1 MGLRAADFDS
11 NFLQNIPNRATRQQ
25 ALGAEGI
32 GERSAR
38 AGGAFIA
45 LKARFDTYI
54 RSAIDRGTGRNSTSE
69 SRRTRADVAR
79 PIRRAEAYASML
91 GWISDAFVLA
101 GESRRS
107 PVTRFLGDQRTSRL
121 PRCQLEERVQRIT
134 S

>member
-91 GWISDAFVLA
+91 TWISDAFVLA
-101 GESRRS
+101 GESRRN
-107 PVTRFLGDQRTSRL
+107 PVTRSRWL
-121 PRCQLEERVQRIT
+121 ADVAPAVV
-134 S
+134 SA